1 MIRESWAVQT
11 ECAECGKDTYLTGGL
26 CRGCSESM
34 GYTTSEEDTE

>member
-26 CRGCSESM
+26 CRGCVFCSESL
-34 GYTTSEEDTE
+34 EEDK